1 MAGFMVAGPN
11 EALIRSGGG
20 AQPRVV
26 VGGRVFVL
34 PIFHDAQYLSL
45 EVMTLTV
52 ATNNVYT
59 AEGVAVSVDGVAQVK
74 VARSEE
80 AIRTA
85 AQQFLGKGD
94 IEIAAVAL
102 QTMEGHQ
109 RAILGTM
116 TVEAIYRDRDAFAHA
131 VRDVASPD
139 MANMGLEIVSFT
151 IRDIHD
157 PHGYLD
163 ALGIARTSEV
173 KRDATI
179 GEAEAGRDAEIRTA
193 YAERDAGIRSA
204 EADRDRQAARY
215 QADTAI
221 AESQRDFEVQKAA
234 YDQQVNARRAEAELA
249 YQLQEAKTQQDIRT
263 EEVEVEVV
271 ERRKQTE
278 VQVEEIQRRER
289 ELDATVRRP
298 TDAERF
304 RVETIASAE
313 RARLIA
319 EAEGEA
325 EAIRLKGEAQALA
338 VRAVGEAEADAMRA
352 KAESWKQ
359 YGQAAIVEQLLDALP
374 DVASAVSEP
383 LAKTDKIVMIGGS
396 NGSVGASRVTN
407 EVTNIVAQLPEV
419 VKALTGIDILA
430 TIQNLPGVVTED
442 EADGAEPEGDDSPA

>member
-11 EALIRSGGG
+11 EVLIRSGGG
-20 AQPRVV
+20 AQPKVV

-34 PIFHDAQYLSL
+34 PVFHDAQYLSL

-52 ATNNVYT
+52 VTNNVYT

-94 IEIAAVAL
+94 HEIAQVAL
-102 QTMEGHQ
+102 QTLEGHQ

-116 TVEAIYRDRDAFAHA
+116 TVEAIYRDRDAFAMA
-131 VRDVASPD
+131 VREVASPD

-151 IRDIHD
+151 IRDIQD
-157 PHGYLD
+157 DHGYLD

-179 GEAEAGRDAEIRTA
+179 GQAEANRDAEIRTA
-193 YAERDAGIRSA
+193 FADRDAGIRSA

-215 QADTAI
+215 AADTAI

-271 ERRKQTE
+271 ERRKQTQ
-278 VQVEEIQRRER
+278 VQVEEIQRKER

-298 TDAERF
+298 TEAERF

-319 EAEGEA
+319 VAEGEA
-325 EAIRLKGEAQALA
+325 EAIRLRGEAEAAA
-338 VRAVGEAEADAMRA
+338 VRAVGKAEADAMLA

-359 YGQAAIVEQLLDALP
+359 YGQAAIVEQLLGALP
-374 DVASAVSEP
+374 DVASAVSAP
-383 LAKTDKIVMIGGS
+383 LAQTDKIVMIGGGD
-396 NGSVGASRVTN
+396 GSVGASRITS
-407 EVTNIVAQLPEV
+407 EVTNIVAQLPAV
-419 VKALTGIDILA
+419 VEALSGIDILA
-430 TIQNLPGVVTED
+430 TIKNLPGVVLSDDGDAESD
-442 EADGAEPEGDDSPA
+442 GDAD